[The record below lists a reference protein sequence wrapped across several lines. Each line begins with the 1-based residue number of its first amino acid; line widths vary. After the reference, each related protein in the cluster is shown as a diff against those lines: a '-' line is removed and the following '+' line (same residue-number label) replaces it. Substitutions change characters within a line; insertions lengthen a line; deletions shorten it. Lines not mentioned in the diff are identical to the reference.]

1 MGNPQ
6 FKPLTGTVNG
16 TNAVFTTPGGTA
28 YTPGTTA
35 VYLNG
40 QLLFDR
46 NAVGG
51 QLWTE
56 SDPPN
61 GEITIDVSHVPVVRA
76 SDGGLEEVAMFWLDT
91 LGAPTIE
98 VEELRGRIQDIDR
111 LGGRIEDVVDIV
123 GAISDVDRLTG
134 RIQDVDQV
142 KGSIRDFDRL
152 SGILEDC

>member
-1 MGNPQ
+1 MSNPQ
-6 FKPLTGTVNG
+6 FKPLTGVVNG
-16 TNAVFTTPGGTA
+16 TNAIFTTPGATA

-56 SDPPN
+56 SDPSM
-61 GEITIDVSHVPVVRA
+61 GEITIDLTHVPQVRT

-98 VEELRGRIQDIDR
+98 VEELRGRIQD
-111 LGGRIEDVVDIV
+111 
-123 GAISDVDRLTG
+123 VDRLTGRIDDVSEIVGTIADVDQLGG

-142 KGSIRDFDRL
+142 QGSIRDFDRL